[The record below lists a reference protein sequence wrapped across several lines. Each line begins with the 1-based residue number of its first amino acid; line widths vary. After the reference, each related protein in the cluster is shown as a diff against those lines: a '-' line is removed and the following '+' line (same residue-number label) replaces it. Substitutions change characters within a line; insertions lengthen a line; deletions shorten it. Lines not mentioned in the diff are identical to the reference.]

1 MPLQAARLSEIWQP
15 TLTWQ
20 PDLPRFTTR
29 CCKALKH
36 FVLLPRFVSH
46 LKEKLCLKT
55 TSTYRMTFRIWE
67 PNFTDI
73 QPIPI
78 SYTSSLQFLNLLF
91 FPFTLLLTEGFPETS
106 PASPSISTVTNNF
119 IFKCCLW
126 KSKLW
131 NRRKAFKWTLF
142 IYKCLMLIFQ

>member
-1 MPLQAARLSEIWQP
+1 MSIMPLQAARLSEIWQL

-78 SYTSSLQFLNLLF
+78 SYTSSFNFSICCFSLSHYCWLRASQWLVQ
-91 FPFTLLLTEGFPETS
+91 PPPASLLLQITLSSSVVSGNQNYKTEEKHSSKPCLF
-106 PASPSISTVTNNF
+106 TNV
-119 IFKCCLW
+119 
-126 KSKLW
+126 
-131 NRRKAFKWTLF
+131 
-142 IYKCLMLIFQ
+142 

>member
-55 TSTYRMTFRIWE
+55 TSTYGMTFRIWGQ
-67 PNFTDI
+67 TLQI
-73 QPIPI
+73 
-78 SYTSSLQFLNLLF
+78 YSLS
-91 FPFTLLLTEGFPETS
+91 PYPTLLAYNFSICCFSLSHYCWLRASQRLVQPP
-106 PASPSISTVTNNF
+106 PASLLLQITLSSSVVSGNQNYETEEKHSSKPCLFTNV
-119 IFKCCLW
+119 
-126 KSKLW
+126 
-131 NRRKAFKWTLF
+131 
-142 IYKCLMLIFQ
+142 